1 VERTLDGTAYDF
13 NLSYDA
19 QGRLDVL
26 TYPDSGSGY
35 HFKVD
40 YDYDTYGQLVLAKD
54 GNTGATYYQLDAADA
69 LERDFNTTLGNGL
82 HEYRR
87 YDRATGTLTS
97 IETDPGTGASIQDL
111 DFTYDEVGNVLTR
124 HDGLIGKT
132 ETFVPDAL
140 NRLTSAQVS
149 GTSAVTVAYS
159 AAGRID
165 SKSDVGSYAYGD
177 VNHPQAVTSAGG
189 VAYAYN
195 ANGRMTS
202 RGGSAISWFSY
213 DLPKRIDSGSESA
226 EFAYGVDRARY
237 KQIERT
243 GSTVNATIY
252 YVGGLFEKEV
262 GASTTYRHYVSA
274 RGRAVALVKRVGT
287 TNTVQYLHRDHQGSV
302 VKVTSASGTVAD
314 SLAFDAWGLRR
325 NATNW
330 AALGSPF
337 GGTQQ
342 TERGY
347 TGHEHLDN
355 VGLIHM
361 NGRVQDPRI
370 GRFLSPDPTVQDP
383 FNTQSHDRYS
393 YAWNNPATL
402 VDPSGFQSDEP
413 NHTVG
418 PCLEGMSGED
428 CLTLISMDP
437 SRTSMNY
444 TSDSHVLSAGY
455 RPQPKRL
462 NSV

>member
-1 VERTLDGTAYDF
+1 
-13 NLSYDA
+13 
-19 QGRLDVL
+19 
-26 TYPDSGSGY
+26 
-35 HFKVD
+35 
-40 YDYDTYGQLVLAKD
+40 VLAKD
-54 GNTGATYYQLDAADA
+54 GTTGATYYQLDAADA
-69 LERDFNTTLGNGL
+69 LARELNTTLGNGL
-82 HEYRR
+82 HEYRD

-97 IETDPGTGASIQDL
+97 IQTDPGTGASIQNL

-124 HDGLIGKT
+124 HDALIGKT
-132 ETFVPDAL
+132 ETFIPDAL

-149 GTSAVTVAYS
+149 GYSAVTVAYS

-213 DLPKRIDSGSESA
+213 DLPKKIDSGSESA

-302 VKVTSASGTVAD
+302 VKVTSARVRS
-314 SLAFDAWGLRR
+314 
-325 NATNW
+325 
-330 AALGSPF
+330 
-337 GGTQQ
+337 Q
-342 TERGY
+342 T
-347 TGHEHLDN
+347 
-355 VGLIHM
+355 
-361 NGRVQDPRI
+361 
-370 GRFLSPDPTVQDP
+370 
-383 FNTQSHDRYS
+383 
-393 YAWNNPATL
+393 
-402 VDPSGFQSDEP
+402 
-413 NHTVG
+413 
-418 PCLEGMSGED
+418 
-428 CLTLISMDP
+428 P
-437 SRTSMNY
+437 SRSTPGDCGATPRTGRRSAAPSAARSRPSAATPGTSIST
-444 TSDSHVLSAGY
+444 TSG
-455 RPQPKRL
+455 
-462 NSV
+462 